1 MLWGPLPSEGIVN
14 SVTKPVVVIRPI
26 LLPTMQREPGS
37 RMQLASVNHKAPSG
51 PVVMPHGWA
60 WGLGRANSDI
70 LPSVVI
76 RPILPLTDSV
86 NHSAPSGPVV
96 IPPALLFSG
105 GIVNSV
111 TAPVVV
117 IRPILP
123 RTYVNHSAPSGPA
136 AISPLLAAGVVSLVT
151 MTVVVIGAIL
161 PPIPS
166 MHSDVACSTVV
177 MPNGIAVA

>member
-14 SVTKPVVVIRPI
+14 SVTKPVVGIRPI

-96 IPPALLFSG
+96 IPPGLLVAG

-111 TAPVVV
+111 TV
-117 IRPILP
+117 
-123 RTYVNHSAPSGPA
+123 SAAG
-136 AISPLLAAGVVSLVT
+136 ISPTWPQRVV
-151 MTVVVIGAIL
+151 
-161 PPIPS
+161 
-166 MHSDVACSTVV
+166 
-177 MPNGIAVA
+177 

>member
-14 SVTKPVVVIRPI
+14 SVTKPVVGIRPI

-60 WGLGRANSDI
+60 WGLGRANSVI

-96 IPPALLFSG
+96 IPPALLVSG
-105 GIVNSV
+105 GSVNSV
-111 TAPVVV
+111 TAPLVV
-117 IRPILP
+117 IRPLLP
-123 RTYVNHSAPSGPA
+123 PTYVNVSATTDA
-136 AISPLLAAGVVSLVT
+136 AVTTPIAFAGLDSRVT
-151 MTVVVIGAIL
+151 KQVLGSVGR
-161 PPIPS
+161 
-166 MHSDVACSTVV
+166 
-177 MPNGIAVA
+177 